1 MTGTGAC
8 GEIRL
13 ELGVYVLGAIGA
25 ADRSA
30 VDAHL
35 ACCAHCR
42 DELAELAGLPGLL
55 SRVTADDA
63 DNLVRYRDD
72 GCGSRRELS
81 AYLDLRW
88 LLGRAARLRRDHMRP
103 RMAAGGSRR
112 LIAGAGAVAASERYK
127 TVPYRTRRAIMGK
140 RRAIIGKQSGDSAR

>member
-25 ADRSA
+25 ADRTA

-35 ACCAHCR
+35 VCCADCR

-55 SRVTADDA
+55 SRVTANDA
-63 DNLVRYRDD
+63 DSLVLYRDGG
-72 GCGSRRELS
+72 GCSRHELS
-81 AYLDLRW
+81 ADLGLRS
-88 LLGRAARLRRDHMRP
+88 LLGSAARLRRHRMWP
-103 RMAAGGSRR
+103 RMAAAAGAG

-127 TVPYRTRRAIMGK
+127 TVPYRTRRAIMS
-140 RRAIIGKQSGDSAR
+140 KQSDSAR